1 MEIKDIDSL
10 FNVFRS
16 IIKDELKA
24 VKEEIK
30 IQANEIKIQANE
42 IKIQSNEIKKLDEKL
57 HGINGRLT
65 PIGSSSKF
73 FILFIF
79 LLIF

>member
-10 FNVFRS
+10 VSVCRS

-30 IQANEIKIQANE
+30 IQA
-42 IKIQSNEIKKLDEKL
+42 NEIKKLDEKL

>member
-1 MEIKDIDSL
+1 MDIKDIDSL
-10 FNVFRS
+10 VNVCRS

-24 VKEEIK
+24 VKEEINM
-30 IQANEIKIQANE
+30 QANEIKIQT
-42 IKIQSNEIKKLDEKL
+42 NEIKKLDEKL

-73 FILFIF
+73 FILFTF

>member
-10 FNVFRS
+10 VNVCRS

-24 VKEEIK
+24 VKEEIN
-30 IQANEIKIQANE
+30 IQANEIKIQA
-42 IKIQSNEIKKLDEKL
+42 NEIKKLDEKL

>member
-24 VKEEIK
+24 VKEEIN
-30 IQANEIKIQANE
+30 IQANEIKIQA
-42 IKIQSNEIKKLDEKL
+42 NEIKKLDEKL